1 MTEQPIGPILDGL
14 GTTIDL
20 DDGDLVASVFV
31 IAKIVEA
38 DGDVSL
44 ALASSEGLSWVEQNG
59 LLASAQQIVNQA
71 SIGRKGD
78 DDD

>member
-20 DDGDLVASVFV
+20 DEGDLMASAFV
-31 IAKIVEA
+31 IAKIVEPN
-38 DGDVSL
+38 GDVSL
-44 ALASSEGLSWVEQNG
+44 SIASSEGLSWIEQNG
-59 LLASAQQIVNQA
+59 LLASAQQVVNQT

-78 DDD
+78 DA